1 MKKILISAVLLLSLA
16 LSMQAQKIGY
26 MNLRALSAEMPA
38 MAAASS
44 ELEVYAKQLQ
54 KQGEKM
60 VSDLQTEYAALE
72 ARAQAGDLS
81 PQQQEAEV
89 EKFKVKQDNIGLF
102 EQEMQMKVQKKE
114 MELLQPILG
123 KIEVAIKAV
132 AEENGYQ
139 FIIDQST
146 PVLLF
151 ADENSDVSNLVRAKL
166 GI

>member
-1 MKKILISAVLLLSLA
+1 MKKIIISAVLIVSLA

-26 MNLRALSAEMPA
+26 MNLRALSSEMPA

-44 ELEVYAKQLQ
+44 ELEVFAKQLQ

-60 VSDLQTEYAALE
+60 VTDLQTEYAALE

-81 PQQQEAEV
+81 PQQQESEV
-89 EKFKVKQDNIGLF
+89 AKFKVKQDNIGLF
-102 EQEMQMKVQKKE
+102 EQEMQLKVQQKE
-114 MELLQPILG
+114 AELLSPILG
-123 KIEVAIKAV
+123 EIEIAIKAV

-139 FIIDQST
+139 FILDQST

-151 ADENSDVSNLVRAKL
+151 ADETSDVSALVRAKL

>member
-1 MKKILISAVLLLSLA
+1 
-16 LSMQAQKIGY
+16 MQAQKIGY

>member
-1 MKKILISAVLLLSLA
+1 MKKILMSAVLILSLA

-26 MNLRALSAEMPA
+26 MNLRALSSELPE

-60 VSDLQTEYAALE
+60 ITDLQTEYAALE
-72 ARAQAGDLS
+72 QKAASGVLS

-89 EKFKVKQDNIGLF
+89 AKFKVKQDNIGLF
-102 EQEMQMKVQKKE
+102 EQEMQLKVQKKE
-114 MELLQPILG
+114 AELLSPILG
-123 KIEVAIKAV
+123 KIQVAVTAV

-146 PVLLF
+146 PVILF
-151 ADENSDVSNLVRAKL
+151 AEESSDVSALVRAKL